1 MKALLADLEPLP
13 LENATPD
20 DFIDLGETTA
30 FVPEVM
36 DGECSA

>member
-1 MKALLADLEPLP
+1 MTVDD
-13 LENATPD
+13 ATPD

-36 DGECSA
+36 DGECAT